1 MNVDL
6 STTWHFNK
14 LFCCISPCCEAR
26 QYYVSRH
33 GVIEP
38 WNDTVGLPDDATA
51 SHLRLRQLAIDSMVK
66 CGLSVG
72 KAADILDREVKLLD
86 KAVAAQPVE
95 LGVLE
100 HITAIIHSLADMVLF
115 NDEKSS

>member
-33 GVIEP
+33 GHIEP
-38 WNDTVGLPDDATA
+38 WNDTVGLPDDAAA
-51 SHLRLRQLAIDSMVK
+51 SHLRLRELAIESMAK
-66 CGLSVG
+66 CGLS
-72 KAADILDREVKLLD
+72 KANAASILDKEVKLLD
-86 KAVAAQPVE
+86 KAVEARPVE
-95 LGVLE
+95 LSVLE
-100 HITAIIHSLADMVLF
+100 QITSIINDLRDLVLF
-115 NDEKSS
+115 PASSSS